1 MSRTASAAA
10 AAFAFV
16 AGSAVAAEPVP
27 PPGGAALLFETIADG
42 VQIYACEVQG
52 QGFAWV
58 FKAPDANL
66 FDRQGRQI
74 GTHFAGPSWKAGDGS
89 VVVGEVADKADAPG
103 GNAIPWLLLRAKSH
117 DGAGSMSAVAFIR
130 RAETKGGMAPASGC
144 DAAHRGAEAR
154 MRYSALYQFFGA
166 AKQQ

>member
-1 MSRTASAAA
+1 MMA
-10 AAFAFV
+10 AAFAIT
-16 AGSAVAAEPVP
+16 AGGAFAAEPVP
-27 PPGGAALLFETIADG
+27 PPTGASLLFETVADG
-42 VQIYACEVQG
+42 VQIYACEAQG

-58 FKAPDANL
+58 FKAPEATL
-66 FDRQGRQI
+66 FDRQGRQV
-74 GTHFAGPSWKAGDGS
+74 GTHFAGPSWKASDGS
-89 VVVGEVADKADAPG
+89 VVVGEVMDKADAPG

-117 DGAGSMSAVAFIR
+117 EGTGSMFAVAFVR

-144 DAAHRGAEAR
+144 DAAHRGVEAR